1 MSSVAHQRV
10 LRTVRL
16 LPQAVKI
23 GILESEIKQSGVK
36 PEPKQVKQESPVL
49 NLNIVDKNEKS
60 GGKISASR
68 PAAQV
73 HVKMPAQNSKE
84 IAELTAQIKALTNS
98 LSNAE
103 IANVELSEA
112 KKKLESEIGGIKS
125 DYEKRRKTLESEA
138 QANAKKIAD
147 QALEKALAEGK
158 TKGYEEGLKKAR
170 EEVEQEYL
178 QKFSGLAGVI
188 EGIGKKL
195 DENFAEL
202 VKLHQPKLIRM
213 WTEMLK
219 RMLFRQVELNPD
231 TIDSVL
237 SEVLSRLSD
246 KNQILIYASLDDV
259 KKLESELDTK
269 FQEALRGAKRVEVKA
284 DPNVQNGS
292 CIVET
297 SLGIYDARWKTQL
310 SQVESVVDEIFQ
322 QSSKG

>member
-1 MSSVAHQRV
+1 MSSVAQQRV

-23 GILESEIKQSGVK
+23 GILENEIKQSGTK
-36 PEPKQVKQESPVL
+36 PPDQKQNIPEKKSAPQPSVQTGNRPPVVQVKMS
-49 NLNIVDKNEKS
+49 EK
-60 GGKISASR
+60 
-68 PAAQV
+68 
-73 HVKMPAQNSKE
+73 NSKE
-84 IAELTAQIKALTNS
+84 LEALTVQVKALTNS

-103 IANVELSEA
+103 VANAELAEA
-112 KKKLESEIGGIKS
+112 KKILESEIGGIKS

-147 QALEKALAEGK
+147 QAYEKALSEGRS
-158 TKGYEEGLKKAR
+158 KGYEEGLKKAR

-178 QKFSGLAGVI
+178 EKFSGLAGVI
-188 EGIGKKL
+188 ENVGKKL

-202 VKLHQPKLIRM
+202 VKLHQPQMIRM

-231 TIDSVL
+231 TIDNVL
-237 SEVLSRLSD
+237 SELLSRLSD
-246 KNQILIYASLDDV
+246 KNQILIYASPNDA
-259 KKLESELDTK
+259 KKLDGELDTK

-284 DPNVQNGS
+284 DPHVQDGS

-297 SLGIYDARWKTQL
+297 SLGVYDARWRTQIN
-310 SQVESVVDEIFQ
+310 QIEAAVNEIFQ
-322 QSSKG
+322 QSAKG

>member
-23 GILESEIKQSGVK
+23 GILESEIKQSGTK
-36 PEPKQVKQESPVL
+36 PIEQKQDAPVL
-49 NLNIVDKNEKS
+49 KNEKNV
-60 GGKISASR
+60 AQR
-68 PAAQV
+68 PPIAGV
-73 HVKMPAQNSKE
+73 HVKMPEQNSKE

-98 LSNAE
+98 LSNAQVE
-103 IANVELSEA
+103 NVELTEA

-147 QALEKALAEGK
+147 QAREKALAEGQ

-188 EGIGKKL
+188 DGVGKKL
-195 DENFAEL
+195 DESFAEL
-202 VKLHQPKLIRM
+202 VKLHQPKMIRM

-231 TIDSVL
+231 TIDNVL
-237 SEVLSRLSD
+237 SELLSRLSD
-246 KNQILIYASLDDV
+246 KNQILIYASPDDA
-259 KKLESELDTK
+259 KKLEGELDTK

-284 DPNVQNGS
+284 DPNVQDGS

-297 SLGIYDARWKTQL
+297 SLGVYDARWRTQL
-310 SQVESVVDEIFQ
+310 NQIESVVDEIFQ

>member
-1 MSSVAHQRV
+1 MSSLAHQRV

-36 PEPKQVKQESPVL
+36 PQEPKQQAP
-49 NLNIVDKNEKS
+49 EK
-60 GGKISASR
+60 KVTPPQSASKVV
-68 PAAQV
+68 Q
-73 HVKMPAQNSKE
+73 VKMSERNSKE
-84 IAELTAQIKALTNS
+84 LEELTVQIKALTNS

-103 IANVELSEA
+103 VANAELTEA
-112 KKKLESEIGGIKS
+112 KKKLESEIGGIRS

-147 QALEKALAEGK
+147 KARDQAISEGQI
-158 TKGYEEGLKKAR
+158 KGYEDGLKKAR

-178 QKFSGLAGVI
+178 EKFSSLAGII
-188 EGIGKKL
+188 EGVGKKL

-202 VKLHQPKLIRM
+202 VKLHQPRMIRM

-231 TIDSVL
+231 TIDNVL
-237 SEVLSRLSD
+237 SELLSRLSD
-246 KNQILIYASLDDV
+246 KNQILIYVSPDDM
-259 KKLESELDTK
+259 KNLEGKLDTK
-269 FQEALRGAKRVEVKA
+269 FQEALRGAKRVELKS

-297 SLGIYDARWKTQL
+297 SLGVYDARWKTQM

-322 QSSKG
+322 QVNKE

>member
-1 MSSVAHQRV
+1 MSSLAHQRV

-36 PEPKQVKQESPVL
+36 PQEPKQQAP
-49 NLNIVDKNEKS
+49 EK
-60 GGKISASR
+60 KVTPPQSA
-68 PAAQV
+68 PKVVQ
-73 HVKMPAQNSKE
+73 VKMSERNSKE
-84 IAELTAQIKALTNS
+84 LEELTVQIKALTNS

-103 IANVELSEA
+103 VANAELTEA
-112 KKKLESEIGGIKS
+112 KKKLESEIGGIRS

-147 QALEKALAEGK
+147 KAREQAISEGQI
-158 TKGYEEGLKKAR
+158 KGYEDGLKKAR

-178 QKFSGLAGVI
+178 EKFSSLAGII
-188 EGIGKKL
+188 EGVGKKL

-202 VKLHQPKLIRM
+202 VKLHQPRMIRM
-213 WTEMLK
+213 WTEMLR
-219 RMLFRQVELNPD
+219 RMLHRQVELNPD
-231 TIDSVL
+231 TIDNVL
-237 SEVLSRLSD
+237 SELLSRLSD
-246 KNQILIYASLDDV
+246 KNQILIYVSPDDM
-259 KKLESELDTK
+259 KNLEGKLDTK
-269 FQEALRGAKRVEVKA
+269 FQEALRGAKRVELKS

-297 SLGIYDARWKTQL
+297 SLGVYDARWKTQM

-322 QSSKG
+322 QVNKE